1 MSRFVPI
8 PAIPVSD
15 VPDWEV
21 RTLNALKVNIELLTA
36 ILNKSDPTRQ
46 ALLKQTYTLPQ
57 VPLPTITSIPFP
69 SVGQLGSDIAYD
81 SSGNTLFW
89 VQGPPAVAGSINSLG
104 TIADLERLRV
114 DIANIRTSV
123 EAIIQQ
129 FKTI

>member
-8 PAIPVSD
+8 PAIPISD

-69 SVGQLGSDIAYD
+69 SVGQLGSDIAND

-89 VQGPPAVAGSINSLG
+89 VQGPPNVASSINSLG

-129 FKTI
+129 FKTL